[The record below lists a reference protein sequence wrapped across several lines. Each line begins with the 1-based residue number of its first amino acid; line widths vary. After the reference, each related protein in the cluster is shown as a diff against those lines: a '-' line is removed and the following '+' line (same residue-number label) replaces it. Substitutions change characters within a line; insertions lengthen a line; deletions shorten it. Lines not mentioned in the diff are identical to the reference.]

1 MSIPVGVTMSK
12 SMRWMIEQI
21 SSENVSSNFY
31 GKIIFSFENA
41 KLTHVKKEETIKPPK
56 EYWVD

>member
-1 MSIPVGVTMSK
+1 MTIPVGVTMSK

-21 SSENVSSNFY
+21 SSENVGSNFY
-31 GKIIFSFENA
+31 GKIIFSFENG

-56 EYWVD
+56 EF